1 MIHEAGK
8 KMHELFLTTGTRN
21 GIGLN
26 FCVYQEKVL
35 FLESTPLL
43 EWERFQRW
51 WLETQ
56 DLTLL

>member
-26 FCVYQEKVL
+26 FCVYQEKVM

-43 EWERFQRW
+43 EWERRCF
-51 WLETQ
+51 LFK
-56 DLTLL
+56 DGGLKLKI